1 MEISLL
7 PLWFQFPPKTSK
19 GILILPSLKKKKNK
33 NKKEKQKNTHTHTHK
48 TKKKKKKLPLSSYC
62 GLRIQLQ
69 KLRLLQRWGFN
80 SQPRQ

>member
-19 GILILPSLKKKKNK
+19 GILILPSLKKKKKTKKK
-33 NKKEKQKNTHTHTHK
+33 NKKTHTHTHK

-80 SQPRQ
+80 SQPQQ